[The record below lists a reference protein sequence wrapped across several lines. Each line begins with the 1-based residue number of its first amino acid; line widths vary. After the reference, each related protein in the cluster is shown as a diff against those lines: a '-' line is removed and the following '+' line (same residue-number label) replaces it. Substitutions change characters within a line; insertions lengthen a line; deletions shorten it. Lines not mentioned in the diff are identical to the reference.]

1 MMEAVLAAVMAAVTV
16 TAEDIE
22 LKEPGVEK
30 ISQPFCGW
38 LIFFYSGPQKH
49 GSIRHAFLSTVGVAG
64 LAGPNAQASALYRLI
79 GQQRESRSCRSSAT
93 V

>member
-30 ISQPFCGW
+30 ISQPFCG
-38 LIFFYSGPQKH
+38 FFTPVLKNMDRFGMLSYPRLVLWH
-49 GSIRHAFLSTVGVAG
+49 GWCCGTGWSERAGVCALPVDRSTE
-64 LAGPNAQASALYRLI
+64 
-79 GQQRESRSCRSSAT
+79 RE
-93 V
+93 

>member
-1 MMEAVLAAVMAAVTV
+1 MVMMEAVLAAVMAAVTV

-30 ISQPFCGW
+30 ISRPFCGW

-49 GSIRHAFLSTVGVAG
+49 GSIRHAFLSTVGAVA
-64 LAGPNAQASALYRLI
+64 RLVL
-79 GQQRESRSCRSSAT
+79 RDWLVRTRRRLRST
-93 V
+93 G